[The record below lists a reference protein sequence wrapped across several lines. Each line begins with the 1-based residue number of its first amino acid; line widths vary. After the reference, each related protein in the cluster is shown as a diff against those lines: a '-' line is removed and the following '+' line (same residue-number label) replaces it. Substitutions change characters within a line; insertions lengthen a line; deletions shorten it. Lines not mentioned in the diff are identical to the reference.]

1 MAAVAREVEAAA
13 VYLDEFGFGRK
24 RCYSTKHGHSPGEE
38 TLRGELVMTSRVR
51 RALDAAGMRD
61 TIIYIEETPPDAA
74 APYFDAAFCYN
85 LPLAKPAL
93 LPVKLNLWRFAFPD
107 VRLWDMLS
115 IGIEPRSLP
124 AEDFRLSLWH
134 GNGLWLKGHADTWYG
149 EDLLRFVRRAHGIL
163 KKHAAS
169 FAGTADPLVASPHPA
184 VFVNRFRG
192 EEETVYTLFNASYR
206 TVRFSFQGRERTL
219 PPRDVD
225 VVVEMHR

>member
-1 MAAVAREVEAAA
+1 
-13 VYLDEFGFGRK
+13 
-24 RCYSTKHGHSPGEE
+24 TKHGHPPGEE
-38 TLRGELVMTSRVR
+38 TLCGELAMTSRVR
-51 RALDAAGMRD
+51 QALDAAGMRD

-85 LPLAKPAL
+85 LPLAKPTP

-163 KKHAAS
+163 KEHAAS

-192 EEETVYTLFNASYR
+192 EEEMVYTLFNASYR
-206 TVRFSFQGRERTL
+206 TVRFTFQERERTL

-225 VVVEMHR
+225 VVVETHR